1 MTAQAL
7 PWSNGAAY
15 IDGAFCPI
23 EEAKISVLDMGL
35 TRSDCT
41 YDVVHVW
48 KGRFFRLDK
57 HIQRFMASVKSLR
70 LDLGFGPDELTDIL
84 HGVVSRGGLRDS
96 YVSMTC
102 TRGRP
107 APGSRDL
114 ARVATAST
122 ASQNPFVWI
131 SSPEQQATGTHMWI
145 SDMPRIPP
153 ESVDP
158 AVKNYHWLDL
168 DMALLDAYDR
178 DAQMVVLRDLSG
190 AITEGAGY
198 NVFAFVDGR
207 WLTPNS
213 GSQGHSTRR
222 TVIELCRESN
232 VDVEE
237 GRSSRR
243 RPASPDEVIVTS
255 TAGGIMPVTR
265 LEGRSIGEDDPAHAP
280 SPPDAL
286 LGRPRSR
293 AMVDSGSVRRT

>member
-1 MTAQAL
+1 
-7 PWSNGAAY
+7 
-15 IDGAFCPI
+15 
-23 EEAKISVLDMGL
+23 
-35 TRSDCT
+35 
-41 YDVVHVW
+41 VW
-48 KGRFFRLDK
+48 KGRFFRLDE

-114 ARVATAST
+114 RTCRNSFYCFAI
-122 ASQNPFVWI
+122 PFVWI

-207 WLTPNS
+207 WLTPDS
-213 GSQGHSTRR
+213 GTLKGITRR

-237 GRSSRR
+237 GQLLADDLRR
-243 RPASPDEVIVTS
+243 ADEVIVTS

-265 LEGRSIGEDDPAHAP
+265 LEGRSIGD
-280 SPPDAL
+280 
-286 LGRPRSR
+286 GRPGPRTTALRDAYWDAHDHGRWSTP
-293 AMVDSGSVRRT
+293 VRYDAHE